1 MSHTSNAPKPA
12 PPAPITP
19 EIAYRT
25 GAVLAKNNQHPTYEA
40 AEQDFLSHYGDHQ
53 LKAFEQGYYDG
64 STGYA

>member
-19 EIAYRT
+19 EAAYRM
-25 GAVLAKNNQHPTYEA
+25 GVASAKQNIHPSYDA
-40 AEQDFLSHYGDHQ
+40 AEKEFLTANGDRQ
-53 LKAFEQGYYDG
+53 LKGFEQGYYDG